1 MIKKIIFVLIIFV
14 SIAASS
20 QAPKLSNDATISVFT
35 CGRGEELYST
45 FGHTALRVKDEANQ
59 LDVVFNYGTFDFRT
73 ENFYLKFVKG
83 DLQYFL
89 SVSSYED
96 FIIQYQ
102 IEKREVIEQTLNL
115 TMQQK
120 QKIFDALNN
129 NIFSTDKYYTYK
141 FIDRNCTTM
150 VADKINEI
158 LSGEKITKIDNK
170 LISYRSLL
178 YPYFE
183 NYFWYKLGINII
195 FGAKTDEKAEKLFLP
210 VELMNSLN
218 VIQHDNQKL
227 VLTTKKLVDGET
239 KNVEFSFFNSIYF
252 VISLL
257 LLIVATN
264 KNWVYKSFLFL
275 CGLLGLFLCLV
286 GLYSEHQEVLWNYN
300 ALLFN
305 PLFMLLPFVGNKL
318 SKRLIFTS
326 LTMIFIYSIYMFNK
340 PHLVIM
346 LPFIFTI
353 IFMLMK
359 LNGRNPL
366 KLLTSVE
373 KNSTQGLENNIEI

>member
-20 QAPKLSNDATISVFT
+20 QAPKLSNDSTISVFT

-45 FGHTALRVKDEANQ
+45 FGHTALRVKDDSNQ

-158 LSGEKITKIDNK
+158 LSGEKITKINNK

-195 FGAKTDEKAEKLFLP
+195 FGAKTDEKAEELFLP

-227 VLTTKKLVDGET
+227 VLSTKKLVDGET

-305 PLFMLLPFVGNKL
+305 PLFLLLPFVGNKL
-318 SKRLIFTS
+318 SIRLIFI
-326 LTMIFIYSIYMFNK
+326 LLAMIFIYSLFMFNK
-340 PHLVIM
+340 PHLVVM
-346 LPFIFTI
+346 LSFIFAI

-359 LNGRNPL
+359 LNGKNPL

>member
-1 MIKKIIFVLIIFV
+1 MIKRIIFVLIIFV

-20 QAPKLSNDATISVFT
+20 QAPKLSNEASISVFT

-45 FGHTALRVKDEANQ
+45 FGHTALRVKDDANQ

-89 SVSSYED
+89 SVSSYDD

-115 TMQQK
+115 TIQQK

-158 LSGEKITKIDNK
+158 VSGEKITKIDDK
-170 LISYRSLL
+170 SISYRSLL

-218 VIQHDNQKL
+218 VIQHDNHKL
-227 VLTTKKLVDGET
+227 VLSTKKLVNGET
-239 KNVEFSFFNSIYF
+239 KNVEFSFLNSIYF
-252 VISLL
+252 VIFLL

-305 PLFMLLPFVGNKL
+305 PLFLLLPFVGNKL
-318 SKRLIFTS
+318 SKRLIFI
-326 LTMIFIYSIYMFNK
+326 LLAMIFIYSLFMFNK
-340 PHLVIM
+340 PHLVVM
-346 LPFIFTI
+346 LPFIIVI

>member
-45 FGHTALRVKDEANQ
+45 FGHTALRVKDDANQ

-115 TMQQK
+115 SMQQK

-158 LSGEKITKIDNK
+158 LSGEKITKIDDK
-170 LISYRSLL
+170 SISYRSLL

-227 VLTTKKLVDGET
+227 VLSTKKLVDGET

-257 LLIVATN
+257 FLIVLTN

-305 PLFMLLPFVGNKL
+305 PLFMLLLFVGNKL

-346 LPFIFTI
+346 LPFIFAI

>member
-20 QAPKLSNDATISVFT
+20 QAPKLSNEASISVFT

-45 FGHTALRVKDEANQ
+45 FGHTALRVKDDSNQ

-115 TMQQK
+115 TIQQK

-150 VADKINEI
+150 VVDKINEI
-158 LSGEKITKIDNK
+158 LSGEKITKIDDK
-170 LISYRSLL
+170 SISYRSLL

-227 VLTTKKLVDGET
+227 VLSTKKLVNGET

-264 KNWVYKSFLFL
+264 KKWVYKSFLFL

-305 PLFMLLPFVGNKL
+305 PLFLLLPFVGNKL
-318 SKRLIFTS
+318 SKRLIFI
-326 LTMIFIYSIYMFNK
+326 LLAMIFIYSLFMFNK
-340 PHLVIM
+340 PHLVVM
-346 LPFIFTI
+346 LPFIFAI

-359 LNGRNPL
+359 LNGKNPL

>member
-20 QAPKLSNDATISVFT
+20 QAPKLSNDSTISVFT

-45 FGHTALRVKDEANQ
+45 FGHTALRVKDDSNQ

-73 ENFYLKFVKG
+73 ENFYFKFVKG

-158 LSGEKITKIDNK
+158 LSGEKITKINNK

-195 FGAKTDEKAEKLFLP
+195 FGAKTDEKAEELFLP

-227 VLTTKKLVDGET
+227 VLSTKKLVDGET

-264 KNWVYKSFLFL
+264 KKWVYKSFLFL

-305 PLFMLLPFVGNKL
+305 PLFLLLPFVGNKL
-318 SKRLIFTS
+318 SIRLIFI
-326 LTMIFIYSIYMFNK
+326 LLAMIFIYSLFMFNK
-340 PHLVIM
+340 PHLVVM
-346 LPFIFTI
+346 LSFIFAI

-359 LNGRNPL
+359 LNGKNPL

>member
-45 FGHTALRVKDEANQ
+45 FGHTALRVKDDANQ

-158 LSGEKITKIDNK
+158 VSGKKITKIDDK
-170 LISYRSLL
+170 SISYRSLL

-218 VIQHDNQKL
+218 VIQHDNHKL
-227 VLTTKKLVDGET
+227 VLSTKKLVNGET

-252 VISLL
+252 VIFLL
-257 LLIVATN
+257 LLIVSTN

-305 PLFMLLPFVGNKL
+305 PLFLLLPFVGNKL
-318 SKRLIFTS
+318 SKRLIFI
-326 LTMIFIYSIYMFNK
+326 LLAMIFIYSLFMFNK
-340 PHLVIM
+340 PHLVVM
-346 LPFIFTI
+346 LPFIIVI

>member
-45 FGHTALRVKDEANQ
+45 FGHTALRVKDDANQ

-115 TMQQK
+115 TIQQK

-158 LSGEKITKIDNK
+158 LSGEKITKIDDK
-170 LISYRSLL
+170 SISYRSLL

-227 VLTTKKLVDGET
+227 VLSTKKLIDGET
-239 KNVEFSFFNSIYF
+239 KNAEFSFFNSIYF

-264 KNWVYKSFLFL
+264 KKWVYKSFLFL

-305 PLFMLLPFVGNKL
+305 PLFLLLPFVGNKL
-318 SKRLIFTS
+318 SKRLIFI
-326 LTMIFIYSIYMFNK
+326 LLAMIFIYSLFMFNK
-340 PHLVIM
+340 PHLVVM
-346 LPFIFTI
+346 LPFIFAI

-359 LNGRNPL
+359 LNGKNPL

>member
-35 CGRGEELYST
+35 CGRGQELYST
-45 FGHTALRVKDEANQ
+45 FGHTALRVKDDANQ

-158 LSGEKITKIDNK
+158 LSGKKITKIDDK
-170 LISYRSLL
+170 SISYRSLL

-218 VIQHDNQKL
+218 FIQHDNQKL
-227 VLTTKKLVDGET
+227 VLLTKKLVDGET

-340 PHLVIM
+340 PHLMIM
-346 LPFIFTI
+346 LPFIFAI

>member
-20 QAPKLSNDATISVFT
+20 QAPKLSNESCISVFT

-45 FGHTALRVKDEANQ
+45 FGHTALRVKDDANQ

-150 VADKINEI
+150 VVDKINEI
-158 LSGEKITKIDNK
+158 LSGEKITKIDDK
-170 LISYRSLL
+170 SISYRSLL

-218 VIQHDNQKL
+218 VIQHDNHKL
-227 VLTTKKLVDGET
+227 VLSTKKLVNGET

-257 LLIVATN
+257 FLMVLTN
-264 KNWVYKSFLFL
+264 KKWVYKSFLFL

-305 PLFMLLPFVGNKL
+305 PLFLLLPFVGNKL

-340 PHLVIM
+340 PHLVVM
-346 LPFIFTI
+346 LPFIIAI

>member
-1 MIKKIIFVLIIFV
+1 MIKRIIFVLIIFV

-45 FGHTALRVKDEANQ
+45 FGHTALRVKDDSNQ

-115 TMQQK
+115 TIQQK

-158 LSGEKITKIDNK
+158 VSGKKITKIDDK
-170 LISYRSLL
+170 SISYRSLL

-227 VLTTKKLVDGET
+227 VLSTKKLVNGET

-264 KNWVYKSFLFL
+264 KKWVYKSFLFL

-305 PLFMLLPFVGNKL
+305 PLFLLLPFVGNKL
-318 SKRLIFTS
+318 SIRLIFI
-326 LTMIFIYSIYMFNK
+326 LLAMIFIYSLFMFNK
-340 PHLVIM
+340 PHLVVM
-346 LPFIFTI
+346 LPFIFAI

-359 LNGRNPL
+359 LNGKNPL

>member
-45 FGHTALRVKDEANQ
+45 FGHTALRVKDDANQ

-115 TMQQK
+115 TIQQK

-158 LSGEKITKIDNK
+158 VSGKKITKIDDK
-170 LISYRSLL
+170 SISYRSLL

-227 VLTTKKLVDGET
+227 VLSTKKLVNGET

-264 KNWVYKSFLFL
+264 KKWVYKSFLFL

-305 PLFMLLPFVGNKL
+305 PLFLLLPFVGNKL
-318 SKRLIFTS
+318 SKRLIFI
-326 LTMIFIYSIYMFNK
+326 LLAMIFIYSLFMFNK
-340 PHLVIM
+340 PHLVVM
-346 LPFIFTI
+346 LPFIFAI

>member
-20 QAPKLSNDATISVFT
+20 QAPKLSNDSTISVFT

-45 FGHTALRVKDEANQ
+45 FGHTALRVKDDSNQ

-73 ENFYLKFVKG
+73 ENFYFKFVKG

-158 LSGEKITKIDNK
+158 LSGEKITKINNK

-195 FGAKTDEKAEKLFLP
+195 FGAKTDEKAEELFLP

-227 VLTTKKLVDGET
+227 VLSTKKLVDGET
-239 KNVEFSFFNSIYF
+239 KNAEFSFFNSIYF

-264 KNWVYKSFLFL
+264 KKWVYKSFLFL

-305 PLFMLLPFVGNKL
+305 PLFLLLPFVGNKL
-318 SKRLIFTS
+318 SKRLIFI
-326 LTMIFIYSIYMFNK
+326 LLAMIFIYSLFMFNK
-340 PHLVIM
+340 PHLVVM
-346 LPFIFTI
+346 LSFIFAI

-359 LNGRNPL
+359 LNGKNPL